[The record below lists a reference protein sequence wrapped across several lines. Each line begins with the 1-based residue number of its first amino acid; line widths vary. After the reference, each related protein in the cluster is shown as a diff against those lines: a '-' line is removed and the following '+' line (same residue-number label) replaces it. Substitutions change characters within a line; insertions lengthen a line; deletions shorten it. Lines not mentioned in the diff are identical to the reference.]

1 MSGEL
6 PLGLGREYLKFYRY
20 DALWH
25 WEIMTRGYEAA
36 RHGNSLVSHYSITWP
51 ALMNL
56 WATVTGSGH
65 LGMMFFNCIIFAI
78 ATLAVA
84 YMAKS
89 AGVEWWKPASLLC
102 CYPTAYFANS
112 IYNEPIFV
120 LLTALSIA
128 MVLRR
133 EFFLSGL
140 FAGMSVSI
148 RVNAWAQVAA
158 WLYSI
163 YRSPRPRPIKP
174 AILGM
179 VTILIF
185 ASLQPLA
192 IWFWRG
198 SPVAH
203 YKDLEKV
210 EWMASPQIIPFKEPA
225 QSLTRLTRDP
235 SSFFDE
241 SFMFS
246 RGWSAIFLLAGVI
259 VLAVYWRSIPQVA
272 RIQGIFTIL
281 GLGMLE
287 QAISI
292 PRYMMAFMPFYFA
305 AARLPPW
312 ALGALCSLLF
322 WTQCEWASRFIKN
335 MWSF

>member
-1 MSGEL
+1 
-6 PLGLGREYLKFYRY
+6 
-20 DALWH
+20 
-25 WEIMTRGYEAA
+25 
-36 RHGNSLVSHYSITWP
+36 
-51 ALMNL
+51 
-56 WATVTGSGH
+56 
-65 LGMMFFNCIIFAI
+65 MMLFNCAIFAL

-89 AGVEWWKPASLLC
+89 YGADWWKPAALLC

-120 LLTALSIA
+120 LLTALSVT

-133 EFFLSGL
+133 DFFVSGL
-140 FAGMSVSI
+140 FAAMAVSI

-158 WLYSI
+158 WAYSV
-163 YRSPRPRPIKP
+163 YKNPPHRPWLQVGLT
-174 AILGM
+174 AVVIL
-179 VTILIF
+179 VF

-203 YKDLEKV
+203 YSDLEKV
-210 EWMASPQIIPFKEPA
+210 EWMASPQLIPFKEPA
-225 QSLTRLTRDP
+225 QTVGQIIGEPTLL
-235 SSFFDE
+235 FNE

-246 RGWSAIFLLAGVI
+246 RGWSALFLIAGALTLI
-259 VLAVYWRSIPQVA
+259 MGWRAIPPVA
-272 RIQGIFTIL
+272 RVQGAFTLL

-305 AARLPPW
+305 VSRIPAW
-312 ALGALCSLLF
+312 ALGALCSILF
-322 WTQCEWASRFIKN
+322 WTQFEWASRFIKN